1 MSFFVTAI
9 AYYPEDKEKRYDK
22 PYKCT
27 HTFGHFPSLET
38 AQGAVDRN
46 EGEMCECLYNYLVIE
61 EVAYG
66 IYGRISSADLDDPNK
81 GELWYEWQ
89 HPDGQEGH
97 WVKMNKPSWSQG
109 TIGWS
114 IG

>member
-27 HTFGHFPSLET
+27 QTFGHFPVVEN
-38 AQGAVDRN
+38 AMRAVERN
-46 EGEMCECLYNYLVIE
+46 EGGMDECLYNYLVIE
-61 EVAYG
+61 EVPYG
-66 IYGRISSADLDDPNK
+66 IYGRIFSADLDDPNK
-81 GELWYEWQ
+81 GEWWYEWQ

-97 WVKMNKPSWSQG
+97 WVKTDKPVWIKG
-109 TIGWS
+109 LIGWS